1 MEVQSETINKKKSGG
16 KKGGKKNQDSV
27 PDIKSEPEPELEPE
41 SDPTPVNEL
50 QPTVT
55 IESETKIE
63 GENIL
68 NKLTEEEVT
77 AKLNEI
83 KQYVEKISVFTKEL
97 KDIELSKDILK
108 EIVSLDKELKKNCQV
123 FSNTLT
129 EILVK
134 ECNSSIKLKNS
145 KKTKKE
151 KSTVNKENYAV
162 NKKSKPLPFV
172 TKFMEIDDDAEISP
186 GDLLRG
192 INDFIKI
199 EKKIKKNP
207 EIIVE
212 GENSK
217 FKVFGKLKVL
227 FDSVHAE
234 MKVRS
239 DPGGDAPFPKE
250 LRYKDIMKYNKFCFP
265 PKEKK

>member
-1 MEVQSETINKKKSGG
+1 MEVQSETTNKKKNN
-16 KKGGKKNQDSV
+16 KKGGKKTQEPVLDT
-27 PDIKSEPEPELEPE
+27 KSDPEPEPELEPE
-41 SDPTPVNEL
+41 PDNEL
-50 QPTVT
+50 QNNVT
-55 IESETKIE
+55 IETNPKIE

-68 NKLTEEEVT
+68 NKLSEEEVI
-77 AKLNEI
+77 AKVTEL
-83 KQYVEKISVFTKEL
+83 KQYAEKIASFTKEM

-108 EIVSLDKELKKNCQV
+108 EIVAIDKELKKSGQV

-172 TKFMEIDDDAEISP
+172 AKFMEIDNDAEISP

-207 EIIVE
+207 EIIVD
-212 GENSK
+212 GDNSK
-217 FKVFGKLKVL
+217 FKVFGKLKTL
-227 FDSVHAE
+227 FDSVHGE
-234 MKVRS
+234 MKVRA
-239 DPGGDAPFPKE
+239 DPGGSVPFPTE
-250 LRYKDIMKYNKFCFP
+250 LRYKDIMKYNKYCFP